1 MKLAE
6 WNQAQAMRLLQLASK
21 QLGIPADELQ
31 RQLQTGDLGKLP
43 GAQAASVK
51 QAMQDPQML
60 RQMLST
66 PQAQQLLR
74 QLKQK

>member
-1 MKLAE
+1 MAE

-21 QLGIPADELQ
+21 QLGIPAAELQ
-31 RQLQTGDLGKLP
+31 RQLQTGDFGKLP